1 MSQHRK
7 ERTKELDR
15 KRRRRKQTLKL
26 RAKETK
32 PLHKKK

>member
-15 KRRRRKQTLKL
+15 KRRRHEQSLKL
-26 RAKETK
+26 RAKENK
-32 PLHKKK
+32 ASSRKK